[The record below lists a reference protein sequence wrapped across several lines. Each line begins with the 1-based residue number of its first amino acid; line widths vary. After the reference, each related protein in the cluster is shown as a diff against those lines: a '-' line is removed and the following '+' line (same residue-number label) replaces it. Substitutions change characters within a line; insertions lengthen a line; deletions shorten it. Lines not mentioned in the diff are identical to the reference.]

1 MKKGDF
7 IWSGVL
13 ICIIAVLAI
22 PSSREVFMEATG
34 AHPYIGGFLKFAV
47 LATMGDL
54 LGARILYKD

>member
-54 LGARILYKD
+54 LG

>member
-34 AHPYIGGFLKFAV
+34 AHPYIGGFLKFCCISYNGRF
-47 LATMGDL
+47 TWC
-54 LGARILYKD
+54 